1 MAKKDNQ
8 NARTSLEEFNDS
20 LSSIEQ
26 KVEENK
32 KYVYWTGGAVLAIV
46 VLALI
51 YIYGFRNPG
60 IKNAKEDI
68 SKADMELFQG
78 NDSLALKDYEK
89 VAGEYSNSVSNRA
102 NLSAAILLYQKG
114 KYQEAADYLNDFS
127 AKGNLVGPASQSL
140 LGDCYVNLKKYDD
153 AVKAFDKAISLSKDN
168 VDYTPLFMMKK
179 ATVLRAQKKYTDE
192 AAVYQT
198 IKDKFPAFQNDYR
211 VNIDKY
217 LERALA
223 QAGKW

>member
-46 VLALI
+46 VLGLI

-89 VAGEYSNSVSNRA
+89 VAGEYSNSASNCSA
-102 NLSAAILLYQKG
+102 NHW
-114 KYQEAADYLNDFS
+114 
-127 AKGNLVGPASQSL
+127 V
-140 LGDCYVNLKKYDD
+140 V
-153 AVKAFDKAISLSKDN
+153 
-168 VDYTPLFMMKK
+168 T
-179 ATVLRAQKKYTDE
+179 
-192 AAVYQT
+192 QT
-198 IKDKFPAFQNDYR
+198 
-211 VNIDKY
+211 
-217 LERALA
+217 
-223 QAGKW
+223 

>member
-1 MAKKDNQ
+1 MAKNDNQ

-89 VAGEYSNSVSNRA
+89 VAGEYNNSASNRA
-102 NLSAAILLYQKG
+102 NLNAAILLYQKG

-179 ATVLRAQKKYTDE
+179 ATVLRAQKKYADE

-198 IKDKFPAFQNDYR
+198 IKDKFPAFQNDFR

-223 QAGKW
+223 QAGK

>member
-1 MAKKDNQ
+1 MAKNDNQ

-89 VAGEYSNSVSNRA
+89 VAGEYSNSASNRA
-102 NLSAAILLYQKG
+102 NLNAAILLYQKG

-179 ATVLRAQKKYTDE
+179 ATVLRTQKKYADE

-223 QAGKW
+223 QAGK

>member
-89 VAGEYSNSVSNRA
+89 VAGEYSNSASNRA
-102 NLSAAILLYQKG
+102 NQISTGCRLSQRLQRKSQPCGSCIAIAA
-114 KYQEAADYLNDFS
+114 
-127 AKGNLVGPASQSL
+127 
-140 LGDCYVNLKKYDD
+140 
-153 AVKAFDKAISLSKDN
+153 
-168 VDYTPLFMMKK
+168 
-179 ATVLRAQKKYTDE
+179 R
-192 AAVYQT
+192 
-198 IKDKFPAFQNDYR
+198 
-211 VNIDKY
+211 
-217 LERALA
+217 
-223 QAGKW
+223 

>member
-1 MAKKDNQ
+1 MAKNDNQ

-68 SKADMELFQG
+68 S
-78 NDSLALKDYEK
+78 LALKDYEK
-89 VAGEYSNSVSNRA
+89 VAGEYSNSASNRA
-102 NLSAAILLYQKG
+102 NLNAAILLYQKG

-179 ATVLRAQKKYTDE
+179 ATVLRAQKKYADE

-198 IKDKFPAFQNDYR
+198 IKDKFPAFQNDFR

-223 QAGKW
+223 QSGK

>member
-1 MAKKDNQ
+1 MDKNDNQ

-89 VAGEYSNSVSNRA
+89 VAGEYNNSASNRA
-102 NLSAAILLYQKG
+102 NLNAAILLYQKG

-179 ATVLRAQKKYTDE
+179 AITVISHMINMK
-192 AAVYQT
+192 
-198 IKDKFPAFQNDYR
+198 N
-211 VNIDKY
+211 
-217 LERALA
+217 
-223 QAGKW
+223 